1 MITTTSLLVGI
12 GLISGYFIGLVGI
25 GAGVIMIPM
34 LLYAGFTIQ
43 QAVAAG
49 LFLQLIP
56 HSLPAVYMYYKTNN
70 FLFWESLILVV
81 GSTVGTLIGAYQA
94 SHGWLTKRT
103 LYIILFT
110 LMMISSGYVF
120 YKHIWWGDDK
130 V

>member
-1 MITTTSLLVGI
+1 MIAAVYLLVAI
-12 GLISGYFIGLVGI
+12 GLVSGYFIGLVGI

-56 HSLPAVYMYYKTNN
+56 QSLPAVYLYYKTNN
-70 FLFWESLILVV
+70 FLFWESLVLVL
-81 GSTVGTLIGAYQA
+81 GSMVGTLVGAYQS
-94 SHGWLTKRT
+94 SHAWLSKRS

-110 LMMISSGYVF
+110 LMMISSTYVF
-120 YKHIWWGDDK
+120 FKHIWRGEE
-130 V
+130 

>member
-1 MITTTSLLVGI
+1 MISPTTLLIAI
-12 GLISGYFIGLVGI
+12 GLVSGYFIGLVGI

-34 LLYAGFTIQ
+34 LLYAGFTLQ

-56 HSLPAVYMYYKTNN
+56 QSLPAVYMYYKTNN

-81 GSTVGTLIGAYQA
+81 GSTVGTLLGAYQS
-94 SHGWLTKRT
+94 SHGWLSKRT

-110 LMMISSGYVF
+110 LMVVSSAYVF
-120 YKHIWWGDDK
+120 YKHIWWSGEE
-130 V
+130 